1 MNKIIVI
8 ISVFLLFS
16 CDQVDNKTEGSAK
29 SGSSNSS
36 LTDRTKGD
44 DSPELT
50 SGNIVWSEKP
60 AFEWSEG
67 YPVGNGR
74 LGGMVLGGL
83 QHERISVNHDLL
95 WRQFWSYQEHNTASD
110 IKKIR
115 ELTIQREWDK
125 AEELME
131 RKIPASGNAIYINP
145 YVPAGDL
152 YINFRHGNKP
162 ITDYKRELHMDKG
175 IVEVQY
181 RVDSV
186 LFAREMFSS
195 WKHGVIATHLT
206 ADRAGMLTG
215 EVSLSRLLDPECE
228 VTGYATQDKV
238 VLKGKFE
245 EGREF
250 AIAVKVIQRG
260 GRLTIGRKELHQD
273 KSQMPKK
280 DFGLKYVFSTNE
292 MFGKDDG
299 ASTFFDT
306 ADEVLILL
314 AITVDDEFEKSADL
328 VKKTIEK
335 LDKIAVNYETLK
347 EEHIE
352 DFQKIYN
359 RVSLRLGAEK
369 PFITTDSLLK
379 ESVDANTASSAL
391 LEKMFNMSR
400 YLAISSGRPQPAGQP
415 AKSPINLQG
424 IWNQDRRPAWDCD
437 YHIDLNV
444 EMCYWP
450 LDMLNLGDLMIPL
463 MDWVEILK
471 EGGRKAAK
479 DLYGARGIAFG
490 GVLDNKN
497 IGNFD
502 NICFPWTGGAAWV
515 AQILWQ
521 HWEYSNDRSYLQ
533 NHLFPYMVEIGNFY
547 EDFLVEDRNGFL
559 VPALSASPEMSIA
572 GRKRQS
578 FLSSAS
584 SMDLELIHDLFG
596 HLIKAGNLLKTDTLT
611 IKKWQAIVDRVP
623 FPTINADGSMG
634 EWLEEHAMGDP
645 GHRHRS
651 LLVGLCPGDRISVE
665 NTKEYAD
672 AAYKAILK
680 RHETGR
686 RSTQSLTFVWDA
698 QLLARLYKAEESYD
712 ELVRMLPVH
721 VLDNLLIT
729 CNDWSGTRG
738 GLAWFKGIKLVQV
751 EASLA
756 LGSAIIEMIFQDRQ
770 GLLRFLPALPVNL
783 AQGKVTGLKARGG
796 FEVGLEWN
804 KGKID
809 AANIK
814 SFDGNPCHFKDNG
827 FDKIKITCGG
837 KEVKYTSN
845 NDKGIISFD
854 TAKGQE
860 YHLTFYENAI
870 ASNHKSQVQ
879 F

>member
-1 MNKIIVI
+1 MNKIIVV
-8 ISVFLLFS
+8 ISIFLLFS
-16 CDQVDNKTEGSAK
+16 CNQVKGKAGGSTK
-29 SGSSNSS
+29 SGNLNSS
-36 LTDRTKGD
+36 LISRIKGE
-44 DSPELT
+44 DSLALN
-50 SGNIVWSEKP
+50 SGNIIWSGKP
-60 AFEWSEG
+60 ASEWAEG

-74 LGGMVLGGL
+74 LGGMVLGAV

-95 WRQFWSYQEHNTASD
+95 WRQFWSYQEHKTASD

-115 ELTIQREWDK
+115 ELNLKGEWDK
-125 AEELME
+125 AEDLME
-131 RKIPASGNAIYINP
+131 QKIPASGNAIYINP

-152 YINFRHGNKP
+152 YISFQHANKP
-162 ITDYKRELHMDKG
+162 ITDYKRVLYMDKG
-175 IVEVQY
+175 LVEVKY
-181 RVDSV
+181 RVDNV
-186 LFAREMFSS
+186 MFTREIFSS
-195 WKHGVIATHLT
+195 WKQGVMATHLT

-238 VLKGKFE
+238 ILKGKFE

-260 GRLTIGRKELHQD
+260 GRLTIGRKELIQNKAD
-273 KSQMPKK
+273 MPKK
-280 DFGLKYVFSTNE
+280 DFGLKYVFSKNE
-292 MFGKDDG
+292 MFRKEDG

-314 AITVDDEFEKSADL
+314 AITVDDEFEKGADL

-335 LDKIAVNYETLK
+335 LDRVTESYDTLK
-347 EEHIE
+347 EAHIQ

-359 RVSLRLGAEK
+359 RVSLSLGPDK
-369 PFITTDSLLK
+369 PIISTDSLLK
-379 ESVDANTASSAL
+379 KSVDENTASPAL

-400 YLAISSGRPQPAGQP
+400 YLAISSGRPQPEGQP
-415 AKSPINLQG
+415 AKAPINLQG

-463 MDWVEILK
+463 MDWVETLK

-479 DLYGARGIAFG
+479 DLYGAKGVAYG

-533 NHLFPYMVEIGNFY
+533 NHLFPFLVEIGNFY
-547 EDFLVEDRNGFL
+547 EDFLVEDRNGRL
-559 VPALSASPEMSIA
+559 VPSLSASPEMPIA
-572 GRKRQS
+572 GRKRQGFS
-578 FLSSAS
+578 SSAS
-584 SMDLELIHDLFG
+584 SMDLELIHDVFG
-596 HLIKAGNLLKTDTLT
+596 HLIEAGNLLKTDPSK
-611 IKKWQAIVDRVP
+611 IKKWQSIVDRVP
-623 FPTINADGSMG
+623 LPRINADGSMS
-634 EWLEEHAMGDP
+634 EWLEDHTMADP

-651 LLVGLCPGDRISVE
+651 LLVGLCPGDRISFE

-686 RSTQSLTFVWDA
+686 KMTQSLTFVWDA
-698 QLLARLYKAEESYD
+698 QLLARLYKAEEAYD
-712 ELVRMLPVH
+712 ELVRLLPVH
-721 VLDNLLIT
+721 TIDNLLIT
-729 CNDWSGTRG
+729 CNDWSGARG
-738 GLAWFKGIKLVQV
+738 GLAWFKGVKLVQV

-756 LGSAIIEMIFQDRQ
+756 LGSAITEMIFQDRQ
-770 GLLRFLPALPVNL
+770 GLLRFLPALPANL
-783 AQGKVTGLKARGG
+783 SKGKVTGLKARGG

-804 KGKID
+804 KGKVYS
-809 AANIK
+809 ANII
-814 SFDGNPCHFKDNG
+814 SFAGKTCHFKDKG
-827 FDKIKITCGG
+827 FDKIKITCSG

-845 NDKGIISFD
+845 KDKGIISFD
-854 TAKGQE
+854 TGKGQE
-860 YHLTFYENAI
+860 YQLTF
-870 ASNHKSQVQ
+870 
-879 F
+879 